1 MTIILHE
8 PINKNKTKDN
18 LSKIQS
24 EPEPVGYD
32 RSSGWTGYSSLSL
45 GGENRSIQ
53 AKQGNDRSQG
63 WQPMSLSSLSQGG
76 ILQRKCACD
85 STGAAGTCGEC
96 QGKEGTMLQTK
107 LSIGSPDDRYER
119 EADRVADQVMSMSA
133 NSIASRTPP
142 RIQRFTGASAGQ
154 SDMIAPASVDRVL
167 SSPGKPLEPGLQ
179 QYMGQR
185 FGHDFSRVRV
195 HTGAEAARSARDI
208 NANAYTVGHNVVF
221 GAGQYAVG
229 TDDGQKLIA
238 HELTHVIQQGAMG
251 SYIQKQAANLPSR
264 NQVNS
269 PFACQGEAHDVK
281 HNPYG
286 FSFNILDSII
296 IATSF
301 CINGTS
307 LSVSAST
314 HWDPP
319 YQGNPKPEHFNVVLR
334 GDRDHQQKP
343 MEIGNEKKVVFNQI
357 KPGYD
362 YKVIFQVIRPSAPHR
377 LVSNGIIQ

>member
-1 MTIILHE
+1 
-8 PINKNKTKDN
+8 
-18 LSKIQS
+18 
-24 EPEPVGYD
+24 
-32 RSSGWTGYSSLSL
+32 
-45 GGENRSIQ
+45 
-53 AKQGNDRSQG
+53 
-63 WQPMSLSSLSQGG
+63 
-76 ILQRKCACD
+76 
-85 STGAAGTCGEC
+85 
-96 QGKEGTMLQTK
+96 MLQTK
-107 LSIGSPDDRYER
+107 LSIGASDDKYER
-119 EADRVADQVMSMSA
+119 EADRVADRVMSASPNSVVSSA
-133 NSIASRTPP
+133 PP
-142 RIQRFTGASAGQ
+142 RIQRFTGQTTGQASV
-154 SDMIAPASVDRVL
+154 APASVDRVL
-167 SSPGKPLEPGLQ
+167 SSPGRPLETSLQ
-179 QYMGQR
+179 QDMGQR

-195 HTGAEAARSARDI
+195 HTGDEAARSARDI

-319 YQGNPKPEHFNVVLR
+319 YQGNPKPERFNVILR
-334 GDRDHQQKP
+334 GDLYHQQKP

-362 YKVIFQVIRPSAPHR
+362 YKVIFQVIRPSAPHK